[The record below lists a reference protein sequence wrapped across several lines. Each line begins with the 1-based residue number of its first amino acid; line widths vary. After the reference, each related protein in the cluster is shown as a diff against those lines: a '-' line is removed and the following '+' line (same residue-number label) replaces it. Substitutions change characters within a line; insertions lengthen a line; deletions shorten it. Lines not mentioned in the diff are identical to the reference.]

1 MNFQWTAKYKK
12 LLAVFLLSGVLLW
25 LFMGHNQRLY
35 QTPIAQVEQAKTIQ
49 VNQTKDQFENRDQEV
64 TQRLRLKLL
73 NTKHRGKKLTVQ
85 NQYYRSMGLTQRYR
99 TGNQVFLSQLNLKP
113 GHHVKATVSGLKRD
127 RTLIMLLWLVTGL
140 LVFTL
145 GKAGGLAMLSVVI
158 NSILLITAIEV
169 NLKFQSWNAFAIFA
183 GLALV
188 FAMLSLVLVL
198 GLNKKMIA
206 TLAST
211 ILGTSVA
218 VLLSYLILQITNERG
233 VYYESM
239 QYVTQVPRP
248 LFLAETLI
256 GSLGAVMDESSDIV
270 ATLFELKTL
279 DPAVSF
285 SQLFSSGRKVGRS
298 IMGPLVNVL
307 FLIFMADTF
316 TSALMYLKNG
326 NSIFYT
332 FNMNMSLG
340 MVQSLVSGIGIVLA
354 VPLVSFFAASLL
366 GRRQK

>member
-1 MNFQWTAKYKK
+1 MNFQWTAKRKI
-12 LLAVFLLSGVLLW
+12 LLAVFLLSGVVLW

-35 QTPIAQVEQAKTIQ
+35 QTPIAQVEQVKTVQ
-49 VNQTKDQFENRDQEV
+49 VNHTKDQFGNRDQEV
-64 TQRLRLKLL
+64 TQRLRLRLL
-73 NTKHRGKKLTVQ
+73 NTKYQGKELTVQ
-85 NQYYRSMGLTQRYR
+85 NQYYWSMGLTQKYR
-99 TGNQVFLSQLNLKP
+99 VGNQVFLSQLNLKP
-113 GHHVKATVSGLKRD
+113 GHHLKATISGLKRD
-127 RTLIMLLWLVTGL
+127 RPLIMLLWLVTGL

-145 GKAGGLAMLSVVI
+145 GKAGSLAMLSVVI
-158 NSILLITAIEV
+158 NSILLIIAIEV
-169 NLKFQSWNAFAIFA
+169 NLKFQSWNAFVIFA
-183 GLALV
+183 VVALV
-188 FAMLSLVLVL
+188 FAILSLLLVL
-198 GLNKKMIA
+198 GLNKKMFA
-206 TLAST
+206 TLAAT
-211 ILGTSVA
+211 IFGTSIA
-218 VLLSYLILQITNERG
+218 VMLSYLVLQITNERG

-285 SQLFSSGRKVGRS
+285 SQLFKSGRNVGRS

-307 FLIFMADTF
+307 FLILMADTF

-326 NSIFYT
+326 NSIVYT

-354 VPLVSFFAASLL
+354 VPLVSFFAATLL
-366 GRRQK
+366 GRR